1 MAQDP
6 ADKSSY
12 WIAQVPGSHACVRE
26 CEGPCQRALQKSPAT
41 SKIDLLKRLE
51 QEALNAALPPG
62 WVEHKTDEDAVY
74 YFNADTKESSWEHPT
89 DDYYRFLY
97 KKMRKMRK
105 QRQVPKAF
113 CSLHPTLNPTP
124 TPRPYTLPY
133 TLPLHPTPTPY
144 PYTLPLN
151 PNPHP

>member
-12 WIAQVPGSHACVRE
+12 WIA
-26 CEGPCQRALQKSPAT
+26 
-41 SKIDLLKRLE
+41 

-62 WVEHKTDEDAVY
+62 WVEHKTAEDAVY

-105 QRQVPKAF
+105 QRQVWSAF
-113 CSLHPTLNPTP
+113 L
-124 TPRPYTLPY
+124 
-133 TLPLHPTPTPY
+133 
-144 PYTLPLN
+144 
-151 PNPHP
+151 PNPCSDLIRIRRGGVGGGVYCFIVERRSGRRSKEMRKMSNRIESDLP